1 MEQQNLSSYY
11 GSLDLTKLGQI
22 VRQHPELV
30 KVANMKDGT
39 QHKFLNIDIS
49 PKQQADQYGNVA
61 YLKVA
66 CKKADQKQGL
76 NYYLS
81 DLKLSQNSQS
91 QQQAAP
97 QPAQSTSVPR
107 GDDDLPF
114 DLWGV
119 AA

>member
-1 MEQQNLSSYY
+1 MELSSYY
-11 GSLDLTKLGQI
+11 GSIDLTKLGQI

-30 KVANMKDGT
+30 KVVNMKDGT

-81 DLKLSQNSQS
+81 DLKLSYNPQTQSSAQNM
-91 QQQAAP
+91 P
-97 QPAQSTSVPR
+97 TNE
-107 GDDDLPF
+107 DDLPF
-114 DLWGV
+114 
-119 AA
+119 

>member
-1 MEQQNLSSYY
+1 MDSFY
-11 GSLDLTKLGQI
+11 GSIDLTKLGQL

-49 PKQQADQYGNVA
+49 PKKQPDQYGNVA
-61 YLKVA
+61 YVKAA
-66 CKKADQKQGL
+66 CKKAEQKQGL
-76 NYYLS
+76 NYYLC

-97 QPAQSTSVPR
+97 QQPAQAKQTTN
-107 GDDDLPF
+107 GNDDLPF
-114 DLWGV
+114 
-119 AA
+119 

>member
-1 MEQQNLSSYY
+1 MENQNLSSFY
-11 GSLDLTKLGQI
+11 GSIDLTKLGQI

-81 DLKLSQNSQS
+81 DLRLSQN
-91 QQQAAP
+91 QQQQSPAP
-97 QPAQSTSVPR
+97 QPQTTTTT
-107 GDDDLPF
+107 GTDDLPF
-114 DLWGV
+114 
-119 AA
+119 